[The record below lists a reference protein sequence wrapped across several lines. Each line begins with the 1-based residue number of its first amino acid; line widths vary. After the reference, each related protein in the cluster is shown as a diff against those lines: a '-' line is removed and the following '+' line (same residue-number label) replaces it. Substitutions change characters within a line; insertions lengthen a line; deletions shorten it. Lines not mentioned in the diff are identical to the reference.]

1 MRHICCILDNHANNA
16 NFNVSPADRPRDP
29 DVHLR
34 PYQSRKC
41 KECKSPKFTF
51 FIEVIGDIGIANSF
65 IFEHRHADV
74 ANLPGL
80 VFHEDWKQKLNHG
93 YLDCH
98 L

>member
-1 MRHICCILDNHANNA
+1 MRNICCILDNHANNA
-16 NFNVSPADRPRDP
+16 NFNVSSADRPRDP

-34 PYQSRKC
+34 PYQFRKC

-51 FIEVIGDIGIANSF
+51 FIEAIGSVGTTNSF

-74 ANLPGL
+74 GNLPGL

-93 YLDCH
+93 NLDCH
-98 L
+98 

>member
-1 MRHICCILDNHANNA
+1 VILSWRDNHANNA
-16 NFNVSPADRPRDP
+16 NFNVSSADRPRDP

-34 PYQSRKC
+34 PYQFRKR

-51 FIEVIGDIGIANSF
+51 FIEIIGGVGTSNSF

-98 L
+98 